1 MNPLQASRSP
11 VWGATFRVAL
21 FAAAAWLAVYIPF
34 KYATQLHAISGLYAF
49 AFPLSAILALAG
61 IAVAWKPKVACDCSV
76 PVRAGVG
83 AVSVL
88 WLVTGMLCV
97 NSLADS
103 IAANPWRGTFAT
115 FQMVTQHVFLSLGLL
130 AFAFVPARMARTLGD
145 ASLTAPRTGNAGSAS
160 GAQV

>member
-1 MNPLQASRSP
+1 MNSTLASRTPISG
-11 VWGATFRVAL
+11 WAFRAAL
-21 FAAAAWLAVYIPF
+21 FVAAAWLAVYIPF

-61 IAVAWKPKVACDCSV
+61 MVVAWKPRSACDCSV

-97 NSLADS
+97 KSLAEG
-103 IAANPWRGTFAT
+103 IVENPLRGTFAT
-115 FQMVTQHVFLSLGLL
+115 FQMAAQHVFLSLSLL
-130 AFAFVPARMARTLGD
+130 AFAIVPLRMARALGT
-145 ASLTAPRTGNAGSAS
+145 ASVPAQRASSATPAARAPI
-160 GAQV
+160 